1 MTETRTERRQAAEE
15 GPLGRLSGAMVKI
28 YKDRFGRGPTATRS
42 HWAGP
47 DTVVCEL
54 WDSFTPVER
63 SMVQMGEHSR
73 LREMRL
79 FFQHASEAQFT
90 AAAEEVFGRRV
101 RAFVSGVDTR
111 ADLSVELFVFEPE
124 GAPAAG

>member
-1 MTETRTERRQAAEE
+1 MIETPSERRQAAEE
-15 GPLGRLSGAMVKI
+15 GPLGRLSGAMVKL
-28 YKDRFGRGPTATRS
+28 YKEQFGRGPTRTRS

-63 SMVQMGEHSR
+63 TMVQMGEHSR

-79 FFQHASEAQFT
+79 FFQYASEAQFK

-101 RAFVSGVDTR
+101 RAFVSGVDAQ

-124 GAPAAG
+124 DARAAR